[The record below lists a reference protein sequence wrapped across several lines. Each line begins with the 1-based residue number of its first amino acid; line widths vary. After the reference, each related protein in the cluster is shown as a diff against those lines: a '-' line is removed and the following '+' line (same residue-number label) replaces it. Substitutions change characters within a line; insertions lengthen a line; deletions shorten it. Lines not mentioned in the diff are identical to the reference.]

1 LKDYTVGKQQS
12 ETPGSSSQGGARPR
26 EARSIPGNPSLIHAQ
41 MYAMGDKY
49 LIPDLKTYAQ
59 RLFKEAFPTQEGV
72 LMGDTVVEVY
82 SSTPENDRGLR
93 DIVLETLLAKPN
105 SPFRDAGLRTVATD
119 VVPKFGFD
127 LLGRMFD
134 KIGNSY
140 LYYVP
145 YNGYCSCGSLQSFN
159 CGHNRGVQRIF

>member
-1 LKDYTVGKQQS
+1 
-12 ETPGSSSQGGARPR
+12 
-26 EARSIPGNPSLIHAQ
+26 

-49 LIPDLKTYAQ
+49 LIPDLKTYARQ
-59 RLFKEAFPTQEGV
+59 LFKQAFSTQEGV
-72 LMGDTVVEVY
+72 LVRDTVVEVY

-93 DIVLETLLAKPN
+93 DIVLEALLANPY
-105 SPFRDAGLRTVATD
+105 SPFRDAGFRTAAID

-134 KIGNSY
+134 KIGNSH

-145 YNGYCSCGSLQSFN
+145 HNGYCSCGSLSSFT
-159 CGHNRGVQRIF
+159 CPHRYIVQRIF